1 MHPELPFSAPG
12 TRTSGRGRLAAHRER
27 VQRRHRSEKTRSVPL
42 SVTAAVPSD
51 DLAAPNKPIETAA
64 PTERPTF
71 ADLGVRAETVEALAE
86 AGIIHAFPIQEL
98 TLPLALGRNDIIG
111 QARTGTGKTLAFG
124 IPVVQTA
131 LAPGEGADG
140 RPQALV
146 VVPTRELCVQV
157 TADVTRAGARRG
169 LRVISVYGGRA
180 YEPQLTAL
188 RAGVDVVVGTPGRLL
203 DLARQKVLD
212 LAGVRTLVLD
222 EADEMLDLGFLPDV
236 ERIMAQLPTARQTML
251 FSATMPGPVISLARR
266 FMQRPVHVRAE
277 QPDETRTVPTT
288 HQHVFRAHA
297 LDKMEVLARVL
308 QATGRGLAMVF
319 VRTRRTADKVAEEL
333 DKRGFAAAA
342 VHGDLGQ
349 GQREQAL
356 RAFRAGKVDVLVATD
371 VAARGIDISGVT
383 HVVNYQCP
391 EDENVYLHRIG
402 RTGRAGESGVAV
414 TFVDWD
420 DLPRWTL
427 VNKALGLPFD
437 GPVETYSTSPHLY
450 EALEIPA
457 EAAGTLPHA
466 ARTRAGLDAEDIE
479 DLGESRRGRR
489 GPRAGRETSRAA
501 DRPVPTRT
509 RTRRRTRG
517 AGAAAAA
524 SGLAIAAE
532 DAAENDVTDLT
543 TDAVGVVAEANGV
556 ADADGPDAAVSTLA
570 SEAGGAAGEPA
581 RRRRR
586 RRGNRGRGTGA
597 VRGEATDLA
606 DLAEFAEVDAG
617 GAEAAPLRAESA

>member
-1 MHPELPFSAPG
+1 MTDTPATP
-12 TRTSGRGRLAAHRER
+12 AA
-27 VQRRHRSEKTRSVPL
+27 
-42 SVTAAVPSD
+42 
-51 DLAAPNKPIETAA
+51 
-64 PTERPTF
+64 PTF
-71 ADLGVRAETVEALAE
+71 ADLGVRPETVEALTE
-86 AGIIHAFPIQEL
+86 AGIVHAFPIQEL
-98 TLPLALGRNDIIG
+98 TLPLALARNDIIG

-124 IPVVQTA
+124 IPVIQTV
-131 LAPGEGADG
+131 LAAKEGADG
-140 RPQALV
+140 RPQALI

-157 TADVTRAGARRG
+157 TSDITRAGTRRG
-169 LRVISVYGGRA
+169 VRVLAVYGGRA

-188 RAGVDVVVGTPGRLL
+188 RAGVDIVVGTPGRLL
-203 DLARQKVLD
+203 DLARQRVLD

-236 ERIMAQLPTARQTML
+236 ERIMAQLPTGRQTML

-308 QATGRGLAMVF
+308 QAGGRGLAMVF
-319 VRTRRTADKVAEEL
+319 VRTRRTADKVAEDL

-427 VNKALGLPFD
+427 VNKALALPFE
-437 GPVETYSTSPHLY
+437 GPLETYSTSPHLF
-450 EALEIPA
+450 EALGIPTDA
-457 EAAGTLPHA
+457 KGTLPHA
-466 ARTRAGLDAEDIE
+466 ARTRAGLDAEDLE
-479 DLGESRRGRR
+479 DLGESRRGGRR
-489 GPRAGRETSRAA
+489 GTRPGREAA
-501 DRPVPTRT
+501 VADNPPAPVRT
-509 RTRRRTRG
+509 RSRRRTRG
-517 AGAAAAA
+517 
-524 SGLAIAAE
+524 
-532 DAAENDVTDLT
+532 
-543 TDAVGVVAEANGV
+543 
-556 ADADGPDAAVSTLA
+556 
-570 SEAGGAAGEPA
+570 GGAAVAATGLSIAADGSEQPYPAATDPDVDVIVSDDADDAVDSLDTAHVISALSPEAGDEPV

-586 RRGNRGRGTGA
+586 RRGNRGRGSGTA
-597 VRGEATDLA
+597 GELTEADGDAISSIATLD
-606 DLAEFAEVDAG
+606 DES
-617 GAEAAPLRAESA
+617 PRAESA

>member
-1 MHPELPFSAPG
+1 MTDTPATP
-12 TRTSGRGRLAAHRER
+12 AA
-27 VQRRHRSEKTRSVPL
+27 
-42 SVTAAVPSD
+42 
-51 DLAAPNKPIETAA
+51 
-64 PTERPTF
+64 PTF
-71 ADLGVRAETVEALAE
+71 ADLGVRPETVEALTE
-86 AGIIHAFPIQEL
+86 AGIVHAFPIQEL
-98 TLPLALGRNDIIG
+98 TLPLALARNDIIG

-124 IPVVQTA
+124 IPVIQTV
-131 LAPGEGADG
+131 LAAKEGADG
-140 RPQALV
+140 RPQALI

-157 TADVTRAGARRG
+157 TSDITRAGTRRG
-169 LRVISVYGGRA
+169 VRVLSVYGGRA

-188 RAGVDVVVGTPGRLL
+188 RAGVDIVVGTPGRLL
-203 DLARQKVLD
+203 DLARQRVLD
-212 LAGVRTLVLD
+212 LAAVRTLVLD

-236 ERIMAQLPTARQTML
+236 ERIMAQLPTGRQTML

-308 QATGRGLAMVF
+308 QAGGRGLAMVF
-319 VRTRRTADKVAEEL
+319 VRTRRTADKVAEDL

-427 VNKALGLPFD
+427 VNKALALPFE
-437 GPVETYSTSPHLY
+437 GPLETYSTSPHLF
-450 EALEIPA
+450 EALGIPTDA
-457 EAAGTLPHA
+457 KGTLPHA
-466 ARTRAGLDAEDIE
+466 ARTRAGLDAEDLE
-479 DLGESRRGRR
+479 DLGESRRGGRR
-489 GPRAGRETSRAA
+489 GTRPGRETAAA
-501 DRPVPTRT
+501 DNPPVPARTRT
-509 RTRRRTRG
+509 RSRRRTRG
-517 AGAAAAA
+517 GGAAAAA
-524 SGLAIAAE
+524 TGLTIAADGSE
-532 DAAENDVTDLT
+532 QPDPAATDPDVDVIT
-543 TDAVGVVAEANGV
+543 
-556 ADADGPDAAVSTLA
+556 ADDSDDSVDTVDTVDTAHIISALSPEADG
-570 SEAGGAAGEPA
+570 EPV

-586 RRGNRGRGTGA
+586 RRGNRGRGSGA
-597 VRGEATDLA
+597 AGELTEADGDAISSIATLD
-606 DLAEFAEVDAG
+606 DES
-617 GAEAAPLRAESA
+617 PRAESA

>member
-1 MHPELPFSAPG
+1 M
-12 TRTSGRGRLAAHRER
+12 
-27 VQRRHRSEKTRSVPL
+27 
-42 SVTAAVPSD
+42 
-51 DLAAPNKPIETAA
+51 
-64 PTERPTF
+64 
-71 ADLGVRAETVEALAE
+71 
-86 AGIIHAFPIQEL
+86 IHAFPIQEL